1 MNCQFV
7 LTLGVL
13 TICDRWQLEVTT
25 CDTWQCD
32 TVVWLSIAHPHAQ
45 AKLTWLHLIPKIT
58 KNMPTSSIPRT
69 PNSAVAWQLQK
80 IDEIYKKSI
89 KCPPKI
95 PATIAFI
102 FVLKMSE
109 RQTNAGNLD
118 LNLSLSLPHSLTL
131 STFVM
136 SMLNSLSL
144 ILGTLM
150 RWMIDPWHLKRY
162 TRVYSPLPK
171 WNPLSSSNMEE

>member
-32 TVVWLSIAHPHAQ
+32 TVVWSSIAHLHAQ

-58 KNMPTSSIPRT
+58 KICQPAPYLEHQT
-69 PNSAVAWQLQK
+69 VQWQLQK

-102 FVLKMSE
+102 FVLKMSDK

-118 LNLSLSLPHSLTL
+118 LNLSHSLTL
-131 STFVM
+131 STFVVM

-162 TRVYSPLPK
+162 TRVYSPLPI